1 MNEERQHAYFQL
13 IEALLACPSG
23 EELEILQVYPDLLD
37 DSLVTTMETAIE
49 RFLSTVV
56 TPADPKANRS
66 SFLLFP

>member
-37 DSLVTTMETAIE
+37 QDLRFHWLSSPPNPPSLGGTEFNSPQIWGVGGA
-49 RFLSTVV
+49 S
-56 TPADPKANRS
+56 A
-66 SFLLFP
+66 